1 MMTYPEPIMPRSTR
15 HLAVQ
20 HTARRAQ
27 LERAALATIAAGRK
41 RSLARCA
48 NCRGVAM
55 CERWCPEFIPE

>member
-1 MMTYPEPIMPRSTR
+1 MRTADA
-15 HLAVQ
+15 LAAQ

-27 LERAALATIAAGRK
+27 LEREALATIAAGRK
-41 RSLARCA
+41 RSIARCA

>member
-1 MMTYPEPIMPRSTR
+1 MLTTDA
-15 HLAVQ
+15 LAARCA
-20 HTARRAQ
+20 ARRAQ
-27 LERAALATIAAGRK
+27 LEREALATIAAGRK